1 MQSFTIFK
9 YQVAA
14 ALLVSHSMAV
24 AEENKD
30 LPLKTILDTISPSG
44 NPSWVDDKNAT
55 ILDIFGEVAK
65 DILTNKMV
73 SEGEESKKCS
83 LFQMLCNLKLL
94 SLDTTHRRKL
104 RLGLDAFEM

>member
-14 ALLVSHSMAV
+14 AFLISYSMAV
-24 AEENKD
+24 VEENKD
-30 LPLKTILDTISPSG
+30 LPLKTILNTISPSG

-73 SEGEESKKCS
+73 SAEDEESKNATYFRCYAISKYY
-83 LFQMLCNLKLL
+83 
-94 SLDTTHRRKL
+94 H
-104 RLGLDAFEM
+104 